1 MTIQQF
7 TEATR
12 LMNEIVRL
20 NKVIK
25 DIKECKC
32 SNDHDKGVLDETVQ
46 TLMNQQQELNRQFEA
61 L

>member
-7 TEATR
+7 TEAMC

-46 TLMNQQQELNRQFEA
+46 ILMNHQQELNSQFEA